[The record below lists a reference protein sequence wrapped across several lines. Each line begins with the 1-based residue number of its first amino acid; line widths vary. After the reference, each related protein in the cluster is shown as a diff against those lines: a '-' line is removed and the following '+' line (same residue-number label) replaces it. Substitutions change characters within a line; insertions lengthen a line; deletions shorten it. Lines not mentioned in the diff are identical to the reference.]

1 LLENFGRFNYA
12 LYKEKEMADF
22 RRFMIVLAAVAL
34 LLGTVST
41 VSAATNGFQC
51 STNAATP
58 EQARQQ
64 GITELMGD
72 LVLNCTGGT
81 ATDLGAPVA
90 SVNITVTLN
99 TEVTSR
105 LLDDAVN
112 GNEALLL
119 VDDPPP
125 GSQHVCFAAVAPCPM
140 LGEGDTSGGAG
151 GGPSS
156 YLPAAGNTNKNVFQG
171 QWNSNQPG
179 SVVFRG
185 VPIDPPGTVRN
196 QLVMRVTNVRGN
208 ATRFAVST
216 GVGIGGIPIYMTIA
230 VSNPSAVPI
239 NNPQQIVAFV
249 FNGLVQGQD
258 GLAAFKQCVD
268 VNVNE
273 ANGKLLFQGVA
284 GDFIDNV
291 GFTGLVKAIE
301 GFASAFK
308 IRNKATTPAAP
319 LALAV
324 QDIPGTN
331 YPAVETGF
339 YNDGSLD
346 ADFTD
351 PRIANAGLAD
361 AGTRI
366 KVEFA
371 NVPVGA
377 HVYVPLVINPSGLT
391 TAGHLYLALTKN
403 EVGAF
408 SAQGAS
414 SFDPNGLLGE
424 VTMTAGAGE
433 AVYEVLD
440 EDPSNVEEA
449 DIPVIVAY
457 IANPAGNS
465 PSITS
470 GPATAGVSFAPTT
483 TPPDY
488 ASEDSGT
495 PVPRFIDTATQA
507 NRFSVNACRTNLLF
521 PFVTNQAGYDTGLA
535 IANTSQDPF
544 GTINQHGTCD
554 LNFFNGSTTP
564 PPPTKFT
571 TVDVPAGTVYT
582 NLSSIVASGFQGY
595 IIAVCNFQY
604 AHGYAFLL
612 GGTPNGANQVAQGYI
627 ALVIPDLLRGGQLG
641 ASPFPVGGPGSGEQL
656 GF

>member
-1 LLENFGRFNYA
+1 
-12 LYKEKEMADF
+12 MADF

-41 VSAATNGFQC
+41 VSAATAGFQC
-51 STNAATP
+51 QTNAATP
-58 EQARQQ
+58 QQARQQ

-72 LVLNCTGGT
+72 LVLNCTGG
-81 ATDLGAPVA
+81 ATTPPNVLVP

-105 LLDDAVN
+105 LLDDTN
-112 GNEALLL
+112 SGDEAILL
-119 VDDPPP
+119 VDEPAP
-125 GSQHVCFAAVAPCPM
+125 GSQHVCFAGGATPSAPCPM
-140 LGEGDTSGGAG
+140 GGQGDIATSR
-151 GGPSS
+151 
-156 YLPAAGNTNKNVFQG
+156 YLPGPAFTCPAGTDDITCADPSENKNVFQG

-179 SVVFRG
+179 SIVFRG
-185 VPIDPPGTVRN
+185 VPIDPPGTNRPN
-196 QLVMRVTNVRGN
+196 LVMRVTNVRGN

-216 GVGIGGIPIYMTIA
+216 GVGIGGIPIFMTIA

-258 GLAAFKQCVD
+258 GLVTFKQCTD
-268 VNVNE
+268 VNVVS
-273 ANGKLLFQGVA
+273 GKLSFVGVA
-284 GDFIDNV
+284 GDFVDNV
-291 GFTGLVKAIE
+291 GFAGFVKAIE

-308 IRNKATTPAAP
+308 IRNIATTPAAP
-319 LALAV
+319 TALAV
-324 QDIPGTN
+324 QDTPGTN

-339 YNDGSLD
+339 YNDGLVDTDFAD
-346 ADFTD
+346 A
-351 PRIANAGLAD
+351 RIAGLGLAD
-361 AGTRI
+361 AGTRV

-377 HVYVPLVINPSGLT
+377 HIYVPLIINPSGIT
-391 TAGHLYLALTKN
+391 TPGHLYARLVKN
-403 EVGAF
+403 EAGAY

-414 SFDPNGLLGE
+414 SFDAGGFLGE
-424 VTMTAGAGE
+424 VTLSGGAGE
-433 AVYEVLD
+433 AVYEILA
-440 EDPSNVEEA
+440 EDPSNTEEI
-449 DIPVIVAY
+449 DIAVIVAY

-495 PVPRFIDTATQA
+495 PVPRFLDTATQA
-507 NRFSVNACRTNLLF
+507 NRLAINACRTNLLY

-535 IANTSQDPF
+535 ISNTSQDPY
-544 GTINQHGTCD
+544 GTITQHGTCD

-564 PPPTKFT
+564 PPPVKFT
-571 TVDVPAGTVYT
+571 TVDVGAGMVYT
-582 NLSSIVASGFQGY
+582 NLLSIVASGFQGY

-612 GGTPNGANQVAQGYI
+612 GGTPGGANQVAQGYI
-627 ALVIPDLLRGGQLG
+627 ALVIPDLLRGTGLG
-641 ASPFPVGGPGSGEQL
+641 ASPFDQGGPGSGEQL

>member
-64 GITELMGD
+64 GITELMVD
-72 LVLNCTGGT
+72 LVLNGTGGI
-81 ATDLGAPVA
+81 ATGLGVTVPT
-90 SVNITVTLN
+90 VNITVTLN

-105 LLDDAVN
+105 ILDDNVN
-112 GNEALLL
+112 GDEALLM
-119 VDDPPP
+119 VDDPAP
-125 GSQHVCFAAVAPCPM
+125 GTQSICFASAAPCPM
-140 LGEGDTSGGAG
+140 LGEGSTPAPTG
-151 GGPSS
+151 SS
-156 YLPAAGNTNKNVFQG
+156 YLPNGLGNANKNVYQG
-171 QWNSNQPG
+171 QWNANQPG

-185 VPIDPPGTVRN
+185 IPIDPPGTVRN

-216 GVGIGGIPIYMTIA
+216 GVGIGGIPIFMTIA

-258 GLAAFKQCVD
+258 DQLVFKQCVD
-268 VNVNE
+268 VNVVS
-273 ANGKLLFQGVA
+273 GKLKFDGLA
-284 GDFIDNV
+284 GDFVDNI
-291 GFTGLVKAIE
+291 GFAGRVKAIE

-308 IRNKATTPAAP
+308 IRDIAGGGATVPTD
-319 LALAV
+319 
-324 QDIPGTN
+324 QSIPGTN

-339 YNDGSLD
+339 YNSGVTDP
-346 ADFTD
+346 DFTD
-351 PRIANAGLAD
+351 ARIAGAGLAD
-361 AGTRI
+361 AGTRL
-366 KVEFA
+366 KVEFN

-377 HVYVPLVINPSGLT
+377 HVYVPLDIVSGLL
-391 TAGHLYLALTKN
+391 HVKLVKN
-403 EVGAF
+403 EAGAY
-408 SAQGAS
+408 SAAGAS

-424 VTMTAGAGE
+424 VVLSGGAGV
-433 AVYEVLD
+433 AVYEVITQ
-440 EDPSNVEEA
+440 DPSNVEEA
-449 DIPVIVAY
+449 DIPVIVAF

-483 TPPDY
+483 TPPDF

-507 NRFSVNACRTNLLF
+507 NRFSINACRTNLLF

-544 GTINQHGTCD
+544 STINQHGTCD
-554 LNFFNGSTTP
+554 LNFFNGSTAP
-564 PPPTKFT
+564 PPPAKFT
-571 TVDVPAGTVYT
+571 TVDVPSGSVYT
-582 NLSSIVASGFQGY
+582 NLLSITASGFQGY

-612 GGTPNGANQVAQGYI
+612 GGTPGGANQVAQGYI

>member
-1 LLENFGRFNYA
+1 
-12 LYKEKEMADF
+12 MADF

-81 ATDLGAPVA
+81 ATDLGAPVPT
-90 SVNITVTLN
+90 VNITVTLN

-105 LLDDAVN
+105 LLDDTVN
-112 GNEALLL
+112 GDEALLL

-125 GSQHVCFAAVAPCPM
+125 NVGEQNVCFAANAPCPM
-140 LGEGDTSGGAG
+140 LGEGATPAATG
-151 GGPSS
+151 SS
-156 YLPAAGNTNKNVFQG
+156 YLPNGIAGNTNKNVFQG
-171 QWNSNQPG
+171 QWNANQPG

-185 VPIDPPGTVRN
+185 IPIDPPGTVRN

-258 GLAAFKQCVD
+258 ALTTFKQCVD

-273 ANGKLLFQGVA
+273 SSGKLQYLGCTDLNSACTLPLTTGNFA
-284 GDFIDNV
+284 DNI
-291 GFTGLVKAIE
+291 GFTGFVKAIE
-301 GFASAFK
+301 GFASSFK
-308 IRNKATTPAAP
+308 IRDIAGGGATVPGP
-319 LALAV
+319 

-339 YNDGSLD
+339 YNPGTSDT
-346 ADFTD
+346 DFAN
-351 PRIANAGLAD
+351 PKIAGAGLAD

-377 HVYVPLVINPSGLT
+377 HVYVPLSVTNTNLL
-391 TAGHLYLALTKN
+391 HLILVKN
-403 EVGAF
+403 EVGAY
-408 SAQGAS
+408 SPQGAS
-414 SFDPNGLLGE
+414 SFDPAGLLGE
-424 VTMTAGAGE
+424 VTLTGGAGE
-433 AVYEVLD
+433 AVYEVVSQ
-440 EDPSNVEEA
+440 DPSNTEEA

-507 NRFSVNACRTNLLF
+507 NRFAINACRTNLLF

-544 GTINQHGTCD
+544 NTINQHGTCD

-571 TVDVPAGTVYT
+571 TVDVPAGSVYT

>member
-41 VSAATNGFQC
+41 VNAAVGMTCQ
-51 STNAATP
+51 TNAAAP
-58 EQARQQ
+58 VQARQQ

-72 LVLNCTGGT
+72 LLLNCTGGV
-81 ATDLGAPVA
+81 ATPLGVA
-90 SVNITVTLN
+90 VPALNITVTLN

-105 LLDDAVN
+105 LTDSANN
-112 GNEALLL
+112 GSEALLL
-119 VDDPPP
+119 VDEPQP
-125 GSQHVCFAAVAPCPM
+125 GFQNVCFAGGATVGVTSAPCPM
-140 LGEGDTSGGAG
+140 TGQGDTSGGAG
-151 GGPSS
+151 HGPSS
-156 YLPAAGNTNKNVFQG
+156 YLVAPNKNVYQG
-171 QWNSNQPG
+171 QWSPNQPG
-179 SVVFRG
+179 SIVFRG
-185 VPIDPPGTVRN
+185 VPTDAPGTVRDA
-196 QLVMRVTNVRGN
+196 LVMRVTNVRGN

-216 GVGIGGIPIYMTIA
+216 GVGIGGIPIFMTVA
-230 VSNPSAVPI
+230 VSNPTAMTI

-258 GLAAFKQCVD
+258 DPTTFKQCTD
-268 VNVNE
+268 VNVSG
-273 ANGKLLFQGVA
+273 GKLSFISEGDA
-284 GDFIDNV
+284 GH
-291 GFTGLVKAIE
+291 VKAIE

-308 IRNKATTPAAP
+308 IRSNAGGGAVVP
-319 LALAV
+319 LDQNV
-324 QDIPGTN
+324 PGVN

-339 YNDGSLD
+339 YNDGAVD
-346 ADFTD
+346 TGFAD
-351 PRIANAGLAD
+351 PRLAGAGLAD

-366 KVEFA
+366 KVEFN

-377 HVYVPLVINPSGLT
+377 HIYVPLSVTNGKVPTPLT
-391 TAGHLYLALTKN
+391 LTLVKN
-403 EVGAF
+403 EAGAF
-408 SAQGAS
+408 SPAGAS
-414 SFDPNGLLGE
+414 SFGAGLGE
-424 VTMTAGAGE
+424 VTLTGGSGV
-433 AVYEVLD
+433 AVYEVVA
-440 EDPSNVEEA
+440 EDPSNTEEA
-449 DIPVIVAY
+449 DIDVTIAY

-470 GPATAGVSFAPTT
+470 GPATAGISFAPTT

-495 PVPRFIDTATQA
+495 PVPRFLDTATQA
-507 NRFSVNACRTNLLF
+507 NRFSINACRTNLLY

-535 IANTSQDPF
+535 IANTSQDPY

-571 TVDVPAGTVYT
+571 TVDIAAGTVYT
-582 NLSSIVASGFQGY
+582 NLLSITASGFQGY

-627 ALVIPDLLRGGQLG
+627 ALVIPDLLRGTGAG
-641 ASPFPVGGPGSGEQL
+641 ASPFPVGGAGSGEQL

>member
-1 LLENFGRFNYA
+1 MLENFGRFNYA

-51 STNAATP
+51 QTNAATP

-81 ATDLGAPVA
+81 ATALGVQVD

-105 LLDDAVN
+105 LLDTDNN
-112 GNEALLL
+112 GDEALLL
-119 VDDPPP
+119 VDDPAP
-125 GSQHVCFAAVAPCPM
+125 GSQSVCFTSAAPCPM
-140 LGEGDTSGGAG
+140 LGQGATGGT
-151 GGPSS
+151 SS
-156 YLPAAGNTNKNVFQG
+156 YLVAPTKNVYQG

-185 VPIDPPGTVRN
+185 VPIDPPGTVRT
-196 QLVMRVTNVRGN
+196 QLVLRVTNVRGN

-258 GLAAFKQCVD
+258 DLVPFKQCTD
-268 VNVNE
+268 VNVSG
-273 ANGKLLFQGVA
+273 GKLKFDGTA
-284 GDFIDNV
+284 GDFVDNV
-291 GFTGLVKAIE
+291 GYAGRVKAIE

-308 IRNKATTPAAP
+308 IRNKATTVAAP
-319 LALAV
+319 TATAV
-324 QDIPGTN
+324 QDVPGQN
-331 YPAVETGF
+331 YPTVETGF
-339 YNDGSLD
+339 YNDGLVD
-346 ADFTD
+346 TDFAD
-351 PRIANAGLAD
+351 PRIATAGLAD

-366 KVEFA
+366 KVEFV

-377 HVYVPLVINPSGLT
+377 HIYVPLDIISGLL
-391 TAGHLYLALTKN
+391 HVKLVKN
-403 EVGAF
+403 EAGAY

-414 SFDPNGLLGE
+414 SFDPAGLLGE
-424 VTMTAGAGE
+424 VTLSGGAGV
-433 AVYEVLD
+433 AVYEVLAQD
-440 EDPSNVEEA
+440 ASNVEEA

-495 PVPRFIDTATQA
+495 PVPRFLDTATQA
-507 NRFSVNACRTNLLF
+507 NRLSINACRTNLLY

-544 GTINQHGTCD
+544 STINQHGTCD
-554 LNFFNGSTTP
+554 LNFFNGSTAP
-564 PPPTKFT
+564 PPPAKYT
-571 TVDVPAGTVYT
+571 TPDVPSGSVWTDL
-582 NLSSIVASGFQGY
+582 LSIRAAGFQGY

-612 GGTPNGANQVAQGYI
+612 GGTPGGANQVAQGYI
-627 ALVIPDLLRGGQLG
+627 ALVIPDLLRGTQAG
-641 ASPFPVGGPGSGEQL
+641 ASPFPVGGAGSGEQL

>member
-1 LLENFGRFNYA
+1 
-12 LYKEKEMADF
+12 MADF

-81 ATDLGAPVA
+81 ATGLGLPVA
-90 SVNITVTLN
+90 AVNITVTLN

-105 LLDDAVN
+105 LLDDNVN
-112 GNEALLL
+112 GDEAILL
-119 VDDPPP
+119 VDDPLP
-125 GSQHVCFAAVAPCPM
+125 GTQEVCFAAVAPCPM
-140 LGEGDTSGGAG
+140 LGEGGIPALTG
-151 GGPSS
+151 SS
-156 YLPAAGNTNKNVFQG
+156 YVPNGQANSNKNVYQG
-171 QWNSNQPG
+171 EWNANQPG

-273 ANGKLLFQGVA
+273 SNGKLEFQGTP
-284 GDFIDNV
+284 GDFAGNG
-291 GFTGLVKAIE
+291 GFTGFVKAIE
-301 GFASAFK
+301 GFASAWK
-308 IRNKATTPAAP
+308 IRDIAGGGAVTPTA
-319 LALAV
+319 

-331 YPAVETGF
+331 FPAVETGF
-339 YNDGSLD
+339 YNPGTTDT
-346 ADFTD
+346 DFAD
-351 PRIANAGLAD
+351 PRIATAGLAD

-366 KVEFA
+366 KIEFA
-371 NVPVGA
+371 NIPVGA
-377 HVYVPLVINPSGLT
+377 NIYVPLVITN
-391 TAGHLYLALTKN
+391 ANNALTKLVLVKN
-403 EVGAF
+403 EIGAF
-408 SAQGAS
+408 SPQGAS
-414 SFDPNGLLGE
+414 SFDPNGLLGA
-424 VTMTAGAGE
+424 VTLTGGAGE
-433 AVYEVLD
+433 AVYEVVSQ
-440 EDPSNVEEA
+440 DPSNTEEA
-449 DIPVIVAY
+449 DIPVIIAY

-470 GPATAGVSFAPTT
+470 GPATAGLSFAPTT

-495 PVPRFIDTATQA
+495 PVPRFIDTSTQA
-507 NRFSVNACRTNLLF
+507 NRFSVNACRTNLLY

-535 IANTSQDPF
+535 IANTSQDPY
-544 GTINQHGTCD
+544 GTISQHGTCA

-564 PPPTKFT
+564 PPPAAFT

-582 NLSSIVASGFQGY
+582 NLLSIVASGFQGY

-627 ALVIPDLLRGGQLG
+627 ALVIPDLLRGTQAG
-641 ASPFPVGGPGSGEQL
+641 ASPFPVGGAGSGEQL

>member
-41 VSAATNGFQC
+41 VSAAGFQC
-51 STNAATP
+51 QTNAATP

-81 ATDLGAPVA
+81 ATGLGVTVPA
-90 SVNITVTLN
+90 VNITVTLN

-105 LLDDAVN
+105 LLDDNVN
-112 GNEALLL
+112 GDEALLM
-119 VDDPPP
+119 VDEPAP
-125 GSQHVCFAAVAPCPM
+125 GTQSVCFAAVAPCPM
-140 LGEGDTSGGAG
+140 LGQGNTGGT
-151 GGPSS
+151 SS
-156 YLPAAGNTNKNVFQG
+156 YLVAPTKNVYQG

-185 VPIDPPGTVRN
+185 VPIDPPGTVRT

-208 ATRFAVST
+208 ATRFSVAT

-249 FNGLVQGQD
+249 FNGLVQNQD
-258 GLAAFKQCVD
+258 GQATFKQCVD
-268 VNVNE
+268 VNVDE
-273 ANGKLLFQGVA
+273 ANGKLTFQGVA
-284 GDFIDNV
+284 GDWVDNA
-291 GFTGLVKAIE
+291 GFAGYVKAIE

-308 IRNKATTPAAP
+308 IRNKATTVAAP
-319 LALAV
+319 TALAD
-324 QDIPGTN
+324 QSIPGTN

-339 YNDGSLD
+339 YNSGVTDTDFAD
-346 ADFTD
+346 A
-351 PRIANAGLAD
+351 RIAGAGLAD
-361 AGTRI
+361 AGTRL
-366 KVEFA
+366 KVEFV

-377 HVYVPLVINPSGLT
+377 HVYVPLDIISGLL
-391 TAGHLYLALTKN
+391 HIKLVKN
-403 EVGAF
+403 EAGAY
-408 SAQGAS
+408 SAAGAS
-414 SFDPNGLLGE
+414 SFDPNGLLSE
-424 VTMTAGAGE
+424 VTFTGGAGE
-433 AVYEVLD
+433 AVYEVLSQ
-440 EDPSNVEEA
+440 DPSNTEEA
-449 DIPVIVAY
+449 DIPIIVAY

-495 PVPRFIDTATQA
+495 PVPRFLDTATQA
-507 NRFSVNACRTNLLF
+507 NRFAINACRTNLLY

-535 IANTSQDPF
+535 IANTSSDPF
-544 GTINQHGTCD
+544 STIAQHGTCT
-554 LNFFNGSTTP
+554 LNFFNGSTAP
-564 PPPTKFT
+564 PPPAAFT
-571 TVDVPAGTVYT
+571 TVDVPTGSVYT
-582 NLSSIVASGFQGY
+582 NLLSIVASGFQGY

-604 AHGYAFLL
+604 AHGYAFMLA
-612 GGTPNGANQVAQGYI
+612 GSGSTQVAQGYI
-627 ALVIPDLLRGGQLG
+627 ALVIPDLLRGTQFG
-641 ASPFPVGGPGSGEQL
+641 ASPFPVGGAGSGEQL